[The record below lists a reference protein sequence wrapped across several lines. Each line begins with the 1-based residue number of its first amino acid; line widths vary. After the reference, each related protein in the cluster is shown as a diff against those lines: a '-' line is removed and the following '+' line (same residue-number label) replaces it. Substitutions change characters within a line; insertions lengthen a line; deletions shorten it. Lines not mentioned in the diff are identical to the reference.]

1 MDSSTDTEV
10 RLGPD
15 RGVAARWTALGGA
28 ACVLALWVALDA
40 TTSVLAWAFL
50 ALCVVV
56 TSYVALQLAMPDRF
70 VLRLDAVGIEA
81 HLPWQHAKVAW
92 SRVHV
97 ARVVTV
103 AGEPVLELHVWD
115 ADDPGQAQ
123 PRATG
128 VLLPL
133 GADLDVLHAALEH
146 HLGIA
151 DAPATDPAG
160 PSSRGA

>member
-10 RLGPD
+10 RLRPD

-28 ACVLALWVALDA
+28 ACLLSLWIALDA
-40 TTSVLAWAFL
+40 TASVLAWAFL
-50 ALCVVV
+50 ALCLVV
-56 TSYVALQLAMPDRF
+56 TSYVALQLAWPDRF
-70 VLRLDAVGIEA
+70 VLRLDAVGVEVR
-81 HLPWQHAKVAW
+81 LPWQHARVAW

-115 ADDPGQAQ
+115 VDDPAQAQ

-128 VLLPL
+128 ILLPL
-133 GADLDVLHAALEH
+133 GADLDVLHAALER
-146 HLGIA
+146 HLGVA
-151 DAPATDPAG
+151 EAPAPD
-160 PSSRGA
+160 SSNRTLHDA